1 MSISKWWD
9 IFKNYLIHLKKW
21 KKIKLFSGCRDRE
34 QNLVLYWGDCVCLLE
49 MFLFLLS
56 LQLLMMMIIIIKRFC
71 FVFLHFAPLPSL
83 PTWIVL
89 LCPGP
94 WWGKKF
100 NSFAIKDFVMRFF
113 LLFLFGFF
121 FTKTSWTHSQ
131 PCWLFFLMIL
141 TESRLVCFSLTD
153 LIKL

>member
-89 LCPGP
+89 LCPGL

-113 LLFLFGFF
+113 LLFYLVSFSPKPPEL
-121 FTKTSWTHSQ
+121 TLSHADCSSWWYWQNRVLSVFHWQ
-131 PCWLFFLMIL
+131 I
-141 TESRLVCFSLTD
+141 
-153 LIKL
+153 

>member
-71 FVFLHFAPLPSL
+71 FVTLCTSPLPPYLNSAAL
-83 PTWIVL
+83 SRPVM
-89 LCPGP
+89 
-94 WWGKKF
+94 GKKIQQF
-100 NSFAIKDFVMRFF
+100 CNKGFCDEV
-113 LLFLFGFF
+113 LFIILFGFF

-131 PCWLFFLMIL
+131 PYWLFFLMIL